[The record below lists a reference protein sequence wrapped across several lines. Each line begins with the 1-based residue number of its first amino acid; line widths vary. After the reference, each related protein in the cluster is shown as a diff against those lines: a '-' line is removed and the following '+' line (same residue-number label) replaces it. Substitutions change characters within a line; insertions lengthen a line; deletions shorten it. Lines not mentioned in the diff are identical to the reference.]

1 MFGGRFQFTIAFL
14 VLIVVILLYVNGAI
28 WWSTHDT
35 GPFIMDFF
43 DMGNLILGFLFKGWS
58 FALDEHLG
66 THFFAPVTW
75 WIVDGVTYFAGYS
88 AVIVLMWNLY
98 YVSDEDNPKESFI
111 YKISATVVF
120 LLIYRFHLLDFT
132 EFFKF
137 ILDHCRI
144 LGAHSNQFFPQKTS
158 FWLLRLLPNLSSR
171 NITRK

>member
-1 MFGGRFQFTIAFL
+1 
-14 VLIVVILLYVNGAI
+14 
-28 WWSTHDT
+28 
-35 GPFIMDFF
+35 MDIF
-43 DMGNLILGFLFKGWS
+43 DMGNLLLGFLFKGWS

-75 WIVDGVTYFAGYS
+75 WIVDGITYFVCYS
-88 AVIVLMWNLY
+88 AVIVLIWNLY

-137 ILDHCRI
+137 ISMPEHGRDI
-144 LGAHSNQFFPQKTS
+144 EYY
-158 FWLLRLLPNLSSR
+158 FWITVGFWVLNLINNYRKKLLSSY
-171 NITRK
+171 

>member
-137 ILDHCRI
+137 ISMPEHGRDIEYYFWITVGFWVLTLI
-144 LGAHSNQFFPQKTS
+144 NFFRKK
-158 FWLLRLLPNLSSR
+158 LLSGY
-171 NITRK
+171 